1 MSKQKHG
8 KRYSEEQI
16 IRILDEVR
24 GGKGVA
30 EVARS
35 YGVSE
40 NTIYRWKSRFG
51 EMNREELHR
60 LRELEAENTRLKR
73 IVAQQALDID
83 ALKDVVSKKW

>member
-24 GGKGVA
+24 GGKAVG

-60 LRELEAENTRLKR
+60 LRELEAENVRLKR
-73 IVAQQALDID
+73 IVAQQVLDID

>member
-24 GGKGVA
+24 GGKAVT
-30 EVARS
+30 EVARH

-40 NTIYRWKSRFG
+40 NTDPTPI
-51 EMNREELHR
+51 
-60 LRELEAENTRLKR
+60 
-73 IVAQQALDID
+73 
-83 ALKDVVSKKW
+83 

>member
-24 GGKGVA
+24 GGKAVG

-60 LRELEAENTRLKR
+60 LRELEAENARLKR
-73 IVAQQALDID
+73 IVAQQVLDID
-83 ALKDVVSKKW
+83 ALKDVVLKKW

>member
-24 GGKGVA
+24 GGKVVA

-51 EMNREELHR
+51 EMNREELRR